1 MDEHDN
7 QIHVPPSFM
16 AVYSDARN
24 RLTEKPAVVRTRYEL
39 CEDLASHL
47 VEHAQTLYHVQAPSE
62 AEGCWPAGA
71 SGRISSAAPRPA
83 AARAWS
89 ASRSAAAG
97 CAARASF
104 MPCPRFAP
112 CPLHAPLCTPYAP
125 FCGYAWT
132 NCHRHEKAVP
142 CDRLISAVVKW

>member
-62 AEGCWPAGA
+62 AEILRRIHAGLCTAESGVSPAEA
-71 SGRISSAAPRPA
+71 TWIATRLAELLN
-83 AARAWS
+83 W
-89 ASRSAAAG
+89 
-97 CAARASF
+97 
-104 MPCPRFAP
+104 PCPELEV
-112 CPLHAPLCTPYAP
+112 PLPPTAA
-125 FCGYAWT
+125 
-132 NCHRHEKAVP
+132 
-142 CDRLISAVVKW
+142 